1 MSINIEEPLD
11 YLDINTDGQILKNWH
26 HWIKIIMHIE
36 AGFKFVFFLFIF
48 SFLNYLI
55 MLARYENDL
64 KKIKIAKKNKIAKLY
79 PANTFIKV

>member
-1 MSINIEEPLD
+1 
-11 YLDINTDGQILKNWH
+11 
-26 HWIKIIMHIE
+26 MHIE
-36 AGFKFVFFLFIF
+36 AGFKFVFFLIIF
-48 SFLNYLI
+48 GFLNYCI